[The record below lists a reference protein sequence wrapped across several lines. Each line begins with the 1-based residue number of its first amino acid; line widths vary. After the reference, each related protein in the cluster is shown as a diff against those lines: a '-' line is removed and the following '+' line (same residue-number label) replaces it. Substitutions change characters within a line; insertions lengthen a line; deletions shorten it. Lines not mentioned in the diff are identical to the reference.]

1 MSSLHSLLSPTSA
14 AHRLLA
20 EMVEAGDTVIDA
32 TAGNGHD
39 TVFLAEATG
48 AAGRVIAF
56 DIQKEA
62 ILSTEARV
70 KEAGFTGRVQ
80 LCQESHA
87 LMGDHAETGTVA
99 AVMFNL
105 GYLPGADHSLATGED
120 TIHALE
126 AAARLLKPGGVLSVI
141 CYPGHAGGD
150 EEAAAVEQWM
160 AALAAQRWR
169 VVKYGALGTMRAA
182 PFLLFAVKPDGG

>member
-1 MSSLHSLLSPTSA
+1 MM
-14 AHRLLA
+14 
-20 EMVEAGDTVIDA
+20 EVGDTVIDA

-87 LMGDHAETGTVA
+87 LMGNHAGTGSVS
-99 AVMFNL
+99 AVLFNL
-105 GYLPGADHSLATGED
+105 GYLPGADHALATGGD
-120 TIHALE
+120 TIDALE
-126 AAARLLKPGGVLSVI
+126 VAARLLKAGGALSVV

-150 EEAAAVEQWM
+150 EEARAVEEWM
-160 AALAAQRWR
+160 ASLASQKWR
-169 VVKYGALGTMRAA
+169 VVKHAALGTLRPA